1 MQCNIPVSI
10 KIIGTHDLDDSSIEV
25 FDAVDV
31 NGEIVLPIRV
41 PTSLGN
47 VIDFNGDLRK
57 WVLVNRGF
65 CDCLTVI

>member
-10 KIIGTHDLDDSSIEV
+10 KIIGTHDLDDGSIEV

-31 NGEIVLPIRV
+31 NGELVLPIRV
-41 PTSLGN
+41 QTSLGDI
-47 VIDFNGDLRK
+47 IDFNGDQRK

>member
-47 VIDFNGDLRK
+47 VIDFNGDQSK